1 MVLEPVG
8 TKGASRSGSAANDM
22 IAESRQLS
30 PPATSCFRGALG
42 TSATAGFADIR

>member
-22 IAESRQLS
+22 IAES
-30 PPATSCFRGALG
+30 PATVSPRDLLLPRRPGDERHGGFR
-42 TSATAGFADIR
+42 